1 MVDIGYSTPDT
12 DAMKTGKKCVS
23 CGKGEEHFYIIE
35 CCYFCDNPNCEYVL
49 HLSPTEIQDLE
60 GEQRG

>member
-1 MVDIGYSTPDT
+1 MEKVKNIFTLLN
-12 DAMKTGKKCVS
+12 VV
-23 CGKGEEHFYIIE
+23 I
-35 CCYFCDNPNCEYVL
+35 FCDNPNCEYVL